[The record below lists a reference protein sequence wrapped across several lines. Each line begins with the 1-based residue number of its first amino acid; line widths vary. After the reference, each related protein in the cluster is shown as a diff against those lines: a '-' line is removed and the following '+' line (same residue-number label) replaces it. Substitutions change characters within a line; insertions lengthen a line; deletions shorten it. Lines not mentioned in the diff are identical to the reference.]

1 MELRKTSSDLTY
13 KILASLQVKD
23 WQKYESD
30 LLAIVATALAQMYI
44 KGRNHERDGIDWQVL
59 NDGSVYIP
67 K

>member
-23 WQKYESD
+23 WPKYEAD
-30 LLAIVATALAQMYI
+30 LYHILAAALSKMYI
-44 KGRNHERDGIDWQVL
+44 EGRNHERDGIDWQVL

>member
-13 KILASLQVKD
+13 KILSNLQVKD

-30 LLAIVATALAQMYI
+30 LHAIVATALAKMYI
-44 KGRNHERDGIDWQVL
+44 KGRNHERDGIDWQL
-59 NDGSVYIP
+59 LDDGIVYI